1 MVITDDANTLS
12 PGHTKIDRQA
22 ALVSVNQ
29 FVFFVICSNDDDG
42 SVP

>member
-22 ALVSVNQ
+22 ALITVNQ
-29 FVFFVICSNDDDG
+29 FVFCHLLYDDDG
-42 SVP
+42 GPLP